1 MIEREELDGG
11 YASSKI
17 DISWEICTKTFS
29 RKSTKICPVG
39 DVHARG
45 NQCGCGFCD
54 KKFFQGTTRVIY
66 KIMQEE
72 EVSDEIGMLEGMETE
87 ENDTR
92 EIGTTKGILEE

>member
-1 MIEREELDGG
+1 
-11 YASSKI
+11 
-17 DISWEICTKTFS
+17 
-29 RKSTKICPVG
+29 
-39 DVHARG
+39 
-45 NQCGCGFCD
+45 
-54 KKFFQGTTRVIY
+54 VIY